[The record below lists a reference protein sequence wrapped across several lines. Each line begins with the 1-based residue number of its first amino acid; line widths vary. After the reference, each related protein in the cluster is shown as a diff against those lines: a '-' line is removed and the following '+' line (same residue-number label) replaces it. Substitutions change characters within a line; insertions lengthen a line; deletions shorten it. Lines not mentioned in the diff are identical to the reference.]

1 MLESRILPLSE
12 QALVVEFGP
21 GWGPGLNDRAVDLH
35 LRLLAHPFPGF
46 MESVPAY
53 SSLTVFFDAVKILS
67 LTPQGPAME
76 YVTEQLRS
84 RMKGFIEGRAGTGE
98 TVSVP
103 VCYDESV
110 APDLAWVCRHKGI
123 GKDELIDIHTSMTYR
138 VYMNGFVPGFP
149 YMGIL
154 PEALEVPRKSS
165 PSLRV
170 PPGSVAIAG
179 RQTGIYPF
187 ETPGGWQVIG
197 RTPWKLFD
205 KSHDPCCLLRP
216 GMKVRFHAVEL
227 GKRKAAQP

>member
-1 MLESRILPLSE
+1 MLEPRILPLSE

-21 GWGPGLNDRAVDLH
+21 GWDPGLNDRAVGLH
-35 LRLLAHPFPGF
+35 LRLLAQPFPGF

-67 LTPQGPAME
+67 LAKQGPAME

-84 RMKGFIEGRAGTGE
+84 RMTASFDAGGGNGE
-98 TVSVP
+98 TLTVP

-110 APDLAWVCRHKGI
+110 APDLAWVCRHKGV
-123 GKDELIDIHTSMTYR
+123 GKDELIDIHTSTTYR

-149 YMGIL
+149 YLGIL
-154 PEALEVPRKSS
+154 PETLEVPRKSS

-205 KSHDPCCLLRP
+205 KSNDPCCLLRP
-216 GMKVRFHAVEL
+216 GMRVRFRAVALSEL
-227 GKRKAAQP
+227 KDAQP